1 MGAPRGLQVLVRHA
15 NVGMSCLVSGHHYAL
30 GIGQVSDTGVLQTV
44 ELIAHGEIQRLPYFL
59 PLHTELIHIN
69 FFGTGNEL
77 VSE

>member
-1 MGAPRGLQVLVRHA
+1 MGASRCLQVFIRHA
-15 NVGMSCLVSGHHYAL
+15 NVGVSCLVSGHDNAL
-30 GIGQVSDTGVLQTV
+30 GIGKVSDAGVLQTV
-44 ELIAHGEIQRLPYFL
+44 ELVALGEAQCLPHLL